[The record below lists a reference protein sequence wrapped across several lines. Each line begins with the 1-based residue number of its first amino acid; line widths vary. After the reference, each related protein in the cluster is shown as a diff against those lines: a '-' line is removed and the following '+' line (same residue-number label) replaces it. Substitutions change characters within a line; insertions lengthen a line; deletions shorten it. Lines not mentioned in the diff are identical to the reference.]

1 MARILLIGKHG
12 QLGWELNRSLA
23 TLCELTAID
32 YPEIDLGRPETV
44 QDSIRQVRPTIIVN
58 AAAYTDVDKAEN
70 EQELAWK
77 VNGLAPGVIAEEAR
91 KVGAIFIHYS
101 TDYVFD
107 GKKGFPYVEQDLPN
121 PLNAYGRSKLEGE
134 RQVQAVGGTSLILR
148 TSWVYSLRKGGFV
161 NKVLGWARQQ
171 EFLRIVN
178 DQVANPTWA
187 RMLAEITAQVLAHDD
202 DYIRSRA
209 GLYHL
214 AGSGFTSRFDWARL
228 ILELDP
234 KRNEQVVR
242 ELVPAFTAD
251 FSTPATRPL
260 FTALNCDS
268 FLGTFGLALPDW
280 RDAMQLAINAKF

>member
-23 TLCELTAID
+23 TLCELTSID

-44 QDSIRQVRPTIIVN
+44 RDSIRQVRPTMIVN
-58 AAAYTDVDKAEN
+58 AAAYTDVDKAES

-107 GKKGFPYVEQDLPN
+107 GKKGHPYVEQDLPN

-134 RQVQAVGGTSLILR
+134 RQVQAGGGTSLILR

-161 NKVLGWARQQ
+161 NKVLSWARQQ
-171 EFLRIVN
+171 ETLRIVD

-214 AGSGFTSRFDWARL
+214 AGSGFTSRFEWARL

-242 ELVPAFTAD
+242 ELVPACTAD

-260 FTALNCDS
+260 FTALNCNS
-268 FLGTFGLALPDW
+268 FLDTFGLELPDW
-280 RDAMQLAINAKF
+280 RDAMQFAIDK